1 MYILC
6 STPCRRCIITIA
18 PTIIFTIKII
28 TNILANIN
36 NIYYTCIIDNNI
48 DDEKEIERNTRE

>member
-6 STPCRRCIITIA
+6 STPYRRCIMTIA
-18 PTIIFTIKII
+18 LTIIFTIKII
-28 TNILANIN
+28 TNILVNIN

-48 DDEKEIERNTRE
+48 NNEKATKRDTRK

>member
-6 STPCRRCIITIA
+6 STPCRRCTMTIA
-18 PTIIFTIKII
+18 LTIIFTIKII

>member
-6 STPCRRCIITIA
+6 STPCRRCIVTIA
-18 PTIIFTIKII
+18 LTIIFTIKII

-48 DDEKEIERNTRE
+48 DDETEIERNIRE

>member
-6 STPCRRCIITIA
+6 STPCRRCIVTIA
-18 PTIIFTIKII
+18 LTIIFTIKII

>member
-1 MYILC
+1 M
-6 STPCRRCIITIA
+6 TIA
-18 PTIIFTIKII
+18 LTIIFTIKII

-48 DDEKEIERNTRE
+48 DDEKEIERNTRK

>member
-1 MYILC
+1 MFAI
-6 STPCRRCIITIA
+6 
-18 PTIIFTIKII
+18 
-28 TNILANIN
+28 IN